1 MSTII
6 ESFLQFQTIVR
17 LFHWKTKSYPRHI
30 ASGGLYEKLD
40 PLFDS
45 FIEIYQGK
53 MNGKE
58 KRIRYKPFK
67 ISYREV
73 SEREIVLI
81 LEAFKGF
88 LLTDL
93 DKILQKMRNT
103 DLFNIRDE
111 ILAQIN
117 QTLYLFTLQ

>member
-1 MSTII
+1 MSIII
-6 ESFLQFQTIVR
+6 ENFLQLQTIVR
-17 LFHWKTKSYPRHI
+17 LYHWKTKSYPRHM
-30 ASGGLYEKLD
+30 ASGSLYQKLD
-40 PLFDS
+40 PLIDS

-67 ISYREV
+67 ITYREV
-73 SEREIVLI
+73 DEKKIVSL
-81 LEAFKGF
+81 LESFKIF

-93 DKILQKMRNT
+93 DKLLQKMRNT

-111 ILAQIN
+111 ILAEIN